1 MSSMDDQN
9 VERYEH
15 FLEMQNDLF
24 WECNAAFEVVYASAS
39 AKFAG
44 IDLLGEPITQLF
56 ECLDGHEEDWQ
67 KLNACFDAPLALN
80 GVSVVLNHSS
90 RKIPVELHLQPLVD
104 GDVCRGARGIIKDI
118 SELVSLKLEKEL
130 SDERFQI
137 LFEQSQ
143 SYLYII
149 DAKEL
154 TYYDLNPQLL
164 KHRNSSKQNLVGRMT
179 IMDDDPS
186 KADRLRATID
196 DLHNDIAVKDM
207 KVVLVK
213 DDGAVQMMKSTAVL
227 LPYTDRER
235 VLVISTDITPE
246 LGLQAKNKTLNAILG
261 SLLQGISIVDHNL
274 DLIFCNSRCLEMLD
288 LPESIAHPGSSFKDI
303 MRFNAERGE
312 YGPGNVD
319 EQVEERVK
327 LAKQFVDHK
336 FDRERS
342 DGTILEVEGHYIQD
356 VGFISTYTDIT
367 ERVQAEK
374 DIRES
379 EKLLREIL
387 DSFPFAFSLWSPEGH
402 RILGNHNWQTWFPEF
417 VEFEYDGVSLK
428 ETILKGIELGYV
440 DIGQEDA
447 ESYAAKRVEINLN
460 PPANML
466 DIQKY
471 GDRWLQ
477 VMNKKF
483 PSGAVA
489 SIRIDITEQYKRDD
503 QLRQAQKMEAVGQL
517 TGGIAHDFNNL
528 LAVVMGNTELLAEQ
542 IDDLTEPM
550 AVHVNAIIR
559 SANRGAELT
568 QQLLSFSR
576 KIDLRPEVINLN
588 RNIEEMQVLLKS
600 TIGESVSLEIQ
611 KQTGLWS
618 CYVDPGQVENSL
630 LNLCLN
636 SRDAVG
642 GDGTIVISTENVT
655 LHKSRF
661 DYIEETVSGEFVK
674 FSVSDNGA
682 GIAQADM
689 EQIFEPF
696 FTTKEVGKGSGLGL
710 SMVFGFV
717 RQSNGYV
724 YVHSDTG
731 AGTKFD
737 IYLPRYNF

>member
-1 MSSMDDQN
+1 
-9 VERYEH
+9 
-15 FLEMQNDLF
+15 
-24 WECNAAFEVVYASAS
+24 
-39 AKFAG
+39 
-44 IDLLGEPITQLF
+44 
-56 ECLDGHEEDWQ
+56 
-67 KLNACFDAPLALN
+67 
-80 GVSVVLNHSS
+80 
-90 RKIPVELHLQPLVD
+90 
-104 GDVCRGARGIIKDI
+104 KDI

-149 DAKEL
+149 DAQEL
-154 TYYDLNPQLL
+154 TYYDLNPQFLEY
-164 KHRNSSKQNLVGRMT
+164 RNSSKKNLAGHGT

-186 KADRLRATID
+186 MANRLRATVD
-196 DLHNDIAVKDM
+196 DLHNDIVVKDM
-207 KVVLVK
+207 KVVIVK
-213 DDGAVQMMKSTAVL
+213 NDGAVQMMKSTAVL
-227 LPYTDRER
+227 LPYSDAER

-246 LGLQAKNKTLNAILG
+246 LGLKAKNKTLNAILG

-274 DLIFCNSRCLEMLD
+274 ELIFCNSRCLEMLD
-288 LPESIAHPGSSFKDI
+288 LPESIAYPGSNFRDI

-319 EQVEERVK
+319 DLVEERVK

-342 DGTILEVEGHYIQD
+342 DGTMLEVEGHYIQD
-356 VGFISTYTDIT
+356 VGFISTYTDVT

-379 EKLLREIL
+379 EKLLREIV
-387 DSFPFAFSLWSPEGH
+387 DSFPFAFSLWSPDGE
-402 RILGNHNWQTWFPEF
+402 RLLGNKNWQTWFPEF
-417 VEFEYDGVSLK
+417 VEVENEGLSLK
-428 ETILKGIELGYV
+428 ETILKGIEFGFVNTGL
-440 DIGQEDA
+440 EDA
-447 ESYAAKRVEINLN
+447 ESYAAKRTELNLN
-460 PPANML
+460 PPDNML

-528 LAVVMGNTELLAEQ
+528 LAVVMGNVELLAER
-542 IDDLTEPM
+542 IDDLTDPM
-550 AVHVNAIIR
+550 AGHVNAIIR

-600 TIGESVSLEIQ
+600 TIGESVSLKIQ
-611 KQTGLWS
+611 KQKGLWS
-618 CYVDPGQVENSL
+618 CHVDPGQVENSL

-642 GDGTIVISTENVT
+642 GDGEIVISTENIV
-655 LHKSRF
+655 LHKGQF
-661 DYIEETVSGEFVK
+661 DYIEEAVSGEFVK

-682 GIAQADM
+682 GIAQSDM

-724 YVHSDTG
+724 YVHSDLG
-731 AGTKFD
+731 VGTKFD
-737 IYLPRYNF
+737 IYLPRYSF